1 VTGEKGHISVVIAG
15 GGTGGHLYPG
25 IAVAEALLAERPDAK
40 ITFVGTGRDV
50 EKRVLADRPY
60 DYKVLRTPRLERSL
74 HPRNLLI
81 PFRLTAAVIRAR
93 RLLKKVGAGL
103 VIGTGGYG
111 SAPVVMAARSRG
123 IPSVILEQNIIP
135 GVTNRILSRFADVA
149 CLAFKPSESWLGG
162 RVKAVVT
169 GNPIRVPEEKP
180 SEREARGRLGLARD
194 RFTVFVFGGSQ
205 GALTLTRAA
214 QRSLYLLNNL
224 DAQMI
229 VQTGGS
235 AELEVPPKWKD
246 RLLVGEYFDNIYD
259 CYAAADMV
267 VCRAGGGVSEV
278 LAFGRPMVLVPYP
291 YAAHGHQER
300 NAVYVEQEGAA
311 VVVDDGDMDGT
322 KLAALVNYYFYE
334 PDELAAMARAAREL
348 GRPDAAKRAAHVALS
363 LVRNG

>member
-1 VTGEKGHISVVIAG
+1 MTDKGRNIRVIIAG

-25 IAVAEALLAERPDAK
+25 IAVAEAILAERPEAT

-50 EKRVLADRPY
+50 ERRVLNGRPY
-60 DYKVLRTPRLERSL
+60 DYEVLNTPRIERSL
-74 HPRNLLI
+74 HPRNLLM
-81 PFRLTAAVIRAR
+81 PFLLATAFVRAR
-93 RLLKKVGAGL
+93 RLLKKKKADI

-111 SAPVVMAARSRG
+111 SAPVVMGARSRQ
-123 IPSVILEQNIIP
+123 IPSAILEQNIIP
-135 GVTNRILSRFADVA
+135 GITNRLLSRFADVA

-162 RVKAVVT
+162 RIKTVVT
-169 GNPIRVPEEKP
+169 GNPIRVPAEKL
-180 SEREARGRLGLARD
+180 SELEARLRLGLNPD

-205 GALTLTRAA
+205 GALTLARAA
-214 QRSLYLLNNL
+214 SESLRLLS
-224 DAQMI
+224 DVDVQMV

-235 AELEVPPKWKD
+235 VEIEVPPGWEN
-246 RLLVGEYFDNIYD
+246 RLVVGEYFDNIYD

-300 NAVYVEQEGAA
+300 NAVYLEQEGAA

-322 KLAALVNYYFYE
+322 KLAALINYYYHE
-334 PDELAAMARAAREL
+334 GGELADMARAAREL
-348 GRPDAAKRAAHVALS
+348 GRMDAARRAAQVALS
-363 LVRNG
+363 LIGDL

>member
-1 VTGEKGHISVVIAG
+1 MTGRAGHITVVIAG

-25 IAVAEALLAERPDAK
+25 IAVAEALQVERPDAE

-50 EKRVLADRPY
+50 ERRVLAGRPY
-60 DYKVLRTPRLERSL
+60 EYKVLRTPRLERSL
-74 HPRNLLI
+74 HPKNLLL
-81 PFRLTAAVIRAR
+81 PFRLVAAVLRAR
-93 RLLKKVGAGL
+93 RLLKKSKANL

-111 SAPVVMAARSRG
+111 SAPVVMAARLRRK
-123 IPSVILEQNIIP
+123 PAVILEQNIIP

-149 CLAFKPSESWLGG
+149 CLTFKPSESWLGG
-162 RVKAVVT
+162 RIKTVVT
-169 GNPIRVPEEKP
+169 GNPIRVPEGRP
-180 SEREARGRLGLARD
+180 SEKEARDRLGLAPD

-214 QRSLYLLNNL
+214 QGSLSLLNNL

-235 AELEVPPKWKD
+235 AEVKAPPGWKD

-259 CYAAADMV
+259 CYAAADLV

-322 KLAALVNYYFYE
+322 KLAALVNYYFHE
-334 PDELAAMARAAREL
+334 RDELDVMARAAREL
-348 GRPDAAKRAAHVALS
+348 GRPEAAKRAARVALS
-363 LVRNG
+363 LVKDE